1 MNAADFVAL
10 LPLTTTSATAIIVMM
25 AIAIRRNHMV
35 TAGLSL
41 IGVAAALTSLAMTAT
56 AETRQITTLLILDP
70 YSRLYMAILLGAA
83 AFVFLFGYDYLKLRR
98 ERPEEFYLLVLLAT
112 TGAMVLVISG
122 NFVSFFLGLELLS
135 VALYSLIAYVRTES
149 VSIEAGIKYLVLA
162 ASSSSILLFGLA
174 LIYAES
180 GSMELSQFAAVMIR
194 PSGSANAVP
203 LLAGLM
209 LVLTGIGFKLA
220 VVPFQLWTPDVYEGA
235 PLPVTAFIATVSK
248 AGMFGFLLRWFHV
261 HDRGVA
267 ETVGLVLTIIAI
279 ASMLI
284 GNLLA
289 LLQTNVKRILAFSS
303 IAHMGYL
310 LVALLAG
317 GPLGAPAAT
326 YYLIAY
332 AATILG
338 TFGIMTA
345 LSGSREATSIDD
357 YRGLF
362 WQRPLVAGAFTTTL
376 LSLAGIPLTAGFLG
390 KFYVITAGASQS
402 RWLLLFTLIASST
415 IGLFYYLRI
424 IVAMYSHPA
433 DSRLDGES
441 STRPLPLPTTLALA
455 ALTGLIFLLGVYPAP
470 LWSAIVAVTRD
481 LGKTMNL
488 PSTDIFPRYSA
499 PTVQSSGPERKRSS
513 SRDLQLKS
521 SLESFRHRPREDG
534 EFCSS

>member
-10 LPLTTTSATAIIVMM
+10 LSLITISATAIVLMI
-25 AIAIRRNHMV
+25 AIAIRRNHKVAFMI
-35 TAGLSL
+35 SL
-41 IGVAAALTSLAMTAT
+41 IGVVVAAASLLLTAS
-56 AETRQITTLLILDP
+56 AEPRQITSLLVLDS

-83 AFVFLFGYDYLKLRR
+83 AFVFLFGYDYLKRR
-98 ERPEEFYLLVLLAT
+98 QERPEEFYLLVLLAT
-112 TGAMVLVISG
+112 TGAMVLVVSL

-149 VSIEAGIKYLVLA
+149 PSIEAGIKYLVLA

-174 LIYAES
+174 LIYADS
-180 GSMELSQFAAVMIR
+180 GSMDLSQFAAAMIR
-194 PSGSANAVP
+194 PTGSANTVS
-203 LLAGLM
+203 LMTGLM
-209 LVLTGIGFKLA
+209 LVLTGVGFKLA

-235 PLPVTAFIATVSK
+235 PLPVTAFIAAVSK
-248 AGMFGFLLRWFHV
+248 AGMFAFLLRWFHV
-261 HDRGVA
+261 HDGGLSGA
-267 ETVGLVLTIIAI
+267 LGLVLTIIAI
-279 ASMLI
+279 ASMLA

-338 TFGIMTA
+338 TFGLMTVV
-345 LSGSREATSIDD
+345 SGTRCEAASIDD

-362 WQRPLVAGAFTTTL
+362 WKRPLLAGAFTTTL

-390 KFYVITAGASQS
+390 KFYVIAAGASQS
-402 RWLLLFTLIASST
+402 RWLLLFTLVASST

-424 IVAMYSHPA
+424 IVAMYSQPEDPGLEA
-433 DSRLDGES
+433 ES
-441 STRPLPLPTTLALA
+441 STRPLPLPATLALA

-470 LWSAIVAVTRD
+470 LWDAIIAVTRD
-481 LGKTMNL
+481 LG
-488 PSTDIFPRYSA
+488 
-499 PTVQSSGPERKRSS
+499 
-513 SRDLQLKS
+513 
-521 SLESFRHRPREDG
+521 
-534 EFCSS
+534 